1 MLTSEYSRRP
11 LKLTVKQWRLTSSTC
26 LVLVSRIIFL
36 NGVKTTFKTIQIA
49 ILGYP
54 CIICSSIQHRLGD
67 CPKKIKV
74 WNMFRT
80 KHVSYNAT
88 IALKAPK
95 IDNVPINVVAIVT
108 TRIQQ
113 SEHKVFKE
121 REPVKTKGVEEWQ

>member
-1 MLTSEYSRRP
+1 
-11 LKLTVKQWRLTSSTC
+11 
-26 LVLVSRIIFL
+26 
-36 NGVKTTFKTIQIA
+36 
-49 ILGYP
+49 
-54 CIICSSIQHRLGD
+54 
-67 CPKKIKV
+67 
-74 WNMFRT
+74 MFRT

-113 SEHKVFKE
+113 SENKVFKE